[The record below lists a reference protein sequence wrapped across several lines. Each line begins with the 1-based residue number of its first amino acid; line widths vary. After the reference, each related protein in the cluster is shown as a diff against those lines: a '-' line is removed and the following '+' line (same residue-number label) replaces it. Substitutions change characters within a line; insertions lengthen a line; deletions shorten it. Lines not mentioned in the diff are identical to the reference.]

1 MKRIA
6 SSFGITESGSR
17 AGVITF
23 SYNVE
28 NSIKLN
34 DHFDISSF
42 GNSVDNIP
50 LMGHTTRIDK
60 ALRLA
65 QKVLIHKFVSQL
77 ILHSISYCRSL
88 VYKYIILPIRPPS
101 VRF

>member
-1 MKRIA
+1 MKKIA
-6 SSFGITESGSR
+6 SSFGITDNGSH

-23 SYNVE
+23 SYDVE

-34 DHFDISSF
+34 DHFDITSF
-42 GNSVDNIP
+42 SNSVDKIP

-65 QKVLIHKFVSQL
+65 KKVIITIHF
-77 ILHSISYCRSL
+77 H
-88 VYKYIILPIRPPS
+88 
-101 VRF
+101 